1 MLKIICLTAAL
12 GAALGSTAQ
21 AADLQFQR
29 SHDSI
34 GIQVADVLAGFIARY
49 VQDAVWGGAPM
60 HPDKVAIFRRLVA
73 TGDRSLGSGV
83 NFVAPDNMIRFLG
96 IEPRSNF

>member
-1 MLKIICLTAAL
+1 
-12 GAALGSTAQ
+12 
-21 AADLQFQR
+21 
-29 SHDSI
+29 
-34 GIQVADVLAGFIARY
+34 
-49 VQDAVWGGAPM
+49 M

>member
-1 MLKIICLTAAL
+1 MAPADGRLRILA
-12 GAALGSTAQ
+12 GG
-21 AADLQFQR
+21 DLQFQR